1 MKKVFFACLI
11 FLAIGSAGCGTLGG
25 TEGISSGT
33 SGTGTG
39 TTTNGG
45 SVSGSGS

>member
-1 MKKVFFACLI
+1 MQKLFFACLV
-11 FLAIGSAGCGTLGG
+11 FLAAGCGAFGG
-25 TEGISSGT
+25 PEGTGT

-45 SVSGSGS
+45 SVSGSGV